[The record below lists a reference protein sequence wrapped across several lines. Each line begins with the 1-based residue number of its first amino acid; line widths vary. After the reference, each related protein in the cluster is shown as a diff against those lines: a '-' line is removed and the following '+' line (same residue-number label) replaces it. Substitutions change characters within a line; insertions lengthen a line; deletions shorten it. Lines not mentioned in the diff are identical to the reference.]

1 MIKNR
6 PEVKAALWNSRP
18 GQCGICGEELCFEKA
33 TIDHIIAT
41 TRGGTDD
48 LSNLQLAHRECNTGK
63 GNRVLEGLR
72 PRPVKKEGGRIMV
85 GFHLSDAQEDI
96 LKGYARQEG
105 RTVTSIVREMIRS
118 LEAKILP

>member
-1 MIKNR
+1 
-6 PEVKAALWNSRP
+6 
-18 GQCGICGEELCFEKA
+18 
-33 TIDHIIAT
+33 
-41 TRGGTDD
+41 
-48 LSNLQLAHRECNTGK
+48 
-63 GNRVLEGLR
+63 
-72 PRPVKKEGGRIMV
+72 MV